1 MKSRP
6 SVSFFKIFFKFIYG
20 GLGLP
25 LVVAS
30 RDYSLVMIRR
40 LLIAA
45 ASLVAEYGTVERV
58 LSSRGAWAQV
68 LLGMWDLPGPV
79 IEPVSPTLAGR
90 VLNH

>member
-1 MKSRP
+1 MAVWVFVAARR
-6 SVSFFKIFFKFIYG
+6 
-20 GLGLP
+20 LP

-30 RDYSLVMIRR
+30 RDYSLVVIRR

-68 LLGMWDLPGPV
+68 LLGMWDLSGPDR
-79 IEPVSPTLAGR
+79 SPWTTSRA
-90 VLNH
+90 

>member
-1 MKSRP
+1 MCGRYVRAF
-6 SVSFFKIFFKFIYG
+6 SVATNGF
-20 GLGLP
+20 
-25 LVVAS
+25 
-30 RDYSLVMIRR
+30 
-40 LLIAA
+40 LIAA

>member
-6 SVSFFKIFFKFIYG
+6 SVSFFKNFFKFIYG

-30 RDYSLVMIRR
+30 RDYSLASVHG

-45 ASLVAEYGTVERV
+45 ASPLAENR
-58 LSSRGAWAQV
+58 L
-68 LLGMWDLPGPV
+68 
-79 IEPVSPTLAGR
+79 
-90 VLNH
+90 